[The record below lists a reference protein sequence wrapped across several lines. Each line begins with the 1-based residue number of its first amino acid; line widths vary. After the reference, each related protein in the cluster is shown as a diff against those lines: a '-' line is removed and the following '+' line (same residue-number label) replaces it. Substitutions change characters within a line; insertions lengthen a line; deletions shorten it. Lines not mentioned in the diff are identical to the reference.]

1 MPHGSNT
8 ALACLGQECEG
19 ATLELAASTEV
30 DLAITFCKVAATPN
44 DQARSDRIIAAAEEA
59 YASAT
64 YYLGRDLNSIQDSR
78 IRDKLTRLESLLAGF
93 GRGILRNL
101 PD

>member
-19 ATLELAASTEV
+19 ATLELAAST
-30 DLAITFCKVAATPN
+30 
-44 DQARSDRIIAAAEEA
+44 EEA